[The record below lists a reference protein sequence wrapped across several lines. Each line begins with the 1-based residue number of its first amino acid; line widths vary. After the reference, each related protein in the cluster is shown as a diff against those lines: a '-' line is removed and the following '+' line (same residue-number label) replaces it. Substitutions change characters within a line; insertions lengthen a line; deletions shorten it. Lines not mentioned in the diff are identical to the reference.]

1 MAKQDASDA
10 PPGPAEAVLLEISG
24 LTKSFGAHSVLKGVN
39 LTIAAGTVH
48 AVIGP
53 NGAGKTTL
61 VNVITGVHP
70 PSGGSIAFVGEDV
83 TGLPVH
89 LRARRGLA
97 RTFQITNLFGDL
109 TVRENVEVALAG
121 ARRHRL
127 PRLDAAA
134 REAARATTAVGL
146 LRSVGLAGAA
156 GVKADVLSHG
166 DQRLLEVAVAL
177 ACQPRL
183 LLLDEPSAGMSPA
196 ETRAFIGLVN
206 EQLRGRVTV
215 VLIEHDMAVVM
226 GTADRI
232 CVLAGGAVLADDT
245 PHQIMQ
251 NPFVREA
258 YLGRA

>member
-1 MAKQDASDA
+1 MASA
-10 PPGPAEAVLLEISG
+10 LLEVSG
-24 LTKSFGAHSVLKGVN
+24 IKKDFGAHSVLRGVELSIN
-39 LTIAAGTVH
+39 PGTVH

-61 VNVITGVHP
+61 VNVITGVHLP
-70 PSGGSIAFVGEDV
+70 TAGCICFDGEQV
-83 TGLPVH
+83 TTLSVH
-89 LRARRGLA
+89 HRARRGLA

-109 TVRENVEVALAG
+109 TVRENVAVALAG
-121 ARRHRL
+121 SRKHRFARLNAEQLTHAKRTTADQL
-127 PRLDAAA
+127 LEDVGL
-134 REAARATTAVGL
+134 ERATNA
-146 LRSVGLAGAA
+146 
-156 GVKADVLSHG
+156 KAEVLSHG

-177 ACQPRL
+177 ACQPKL

-196 ETRAFIGLVN
+196 ETHAFISLVN
-206 EQLRGRVTV
+206 KRLRGKVTV

-232 CVLAGGAVLADDT
+232 CVLAAGAVLADGEPSD
-245 PHQIMQ
+245 IMK

>member
-1 MAKQDASDA
+1 MQDDDPYVVRASA
-10 PPGPAEAVLLEISG
+10 PQALLEISG
-24 LTKSFGAHSVLKGVN
+24 LTKAFGPHSVLKGVD
-39 LTIAAGTVH
+39 LKIAPNAVH

-70 PSGGSIAFVGEDV
+70 PSGGTIAFAGEDV
-83 TGLPVH
+83 TDLAVH
-89 LRARRGLA
+89 HRARRGLA

-109 TVRENVEVALAG
+109 DAQENVEVALAG
-121 ARRHRL
+121 TRRYRL
-127 PRLDAAA
+127 ARLDADVRA
-134 REAARATTAVGL
+134 RAGATTARDL
-146 LRSVGLAGAA
+146 LALVGLATAA
-156 GVKADVLSHG
+156 QVKAEVLSHG

-196 ETRAFIGLVN
+196 ETKAFIDLVN
-206 EQLRGRVTV
+206 ERLRGKVTI

-232 CVLAGGAVLADDT
+232 CVLAGGAVLADGT
-245 PHQIMQ
+245 PNEIMQ